1 MYIYPHFNYDSM
13 RDKIQD
19 IMFLMLKE
27 YGGER
32 QTALGL
38 HEPRSVMLSIHVI
51 DFYLYVQ

>member
-1 MYIYPHFNYDSM
+1 M